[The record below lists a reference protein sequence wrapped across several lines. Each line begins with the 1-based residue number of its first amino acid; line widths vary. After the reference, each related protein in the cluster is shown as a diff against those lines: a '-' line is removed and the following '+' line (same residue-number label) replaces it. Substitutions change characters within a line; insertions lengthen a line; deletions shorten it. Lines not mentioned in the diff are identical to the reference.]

1 MDDSVTNEPSQ
12 KEKELVQRERELM
25 DLGKWIG
32 QKMDYHKKASF
43 GSVLRKQINQGEV
56 WGCDLGYNIGQEKN
70 KHRMVVVVSNNSLN
84 TMGKVTVVPITDAKN
99 KVDVQLRLPHKKN
112 NYLIYTNSTNPLYWY
127 DPNRTIPK
135 EANKYNWLTKDSVIQ
150 CEEPRSVSKAR
161 FAGQKKGDLD
171 SVDFEGLKKKLADV
185 FGIQIKE
192 EEESN

>member
-1 MDDSVTNEPSQ
+1 MDDLMTNIQSQ
-12 KEKELVQRERELM
+12 KEIELEKRERELL

-99 KVDVQLRLPHKKN
+99 KVDVQLRLPYKIN
-112 NYLIYTNSTNPLYWY
+112 NYLLYTNSTNSRNWY
-127 DPNRTIPK
+127 DFNRTVPAA
-135 EANKYNWLTKDSVIQ
+135 ANQYSWLTKDSVIQ

-161 FAGQKKGDLD
+161 FAGQKKGDLNAT
-171 SVDFEGLKKKLADV
+171 DFKGLQKKIADV
-185 FGIQIKE
+185 FGIQIAE
-192 EEESN
+192 ENN